1 MKSCNVVRYKV
12 KPEHKDEFIQVM
24 SKMELMESNLSRK
37 LIQTGD
43 YQFCEIYEWETEEAL
58 ASAMSNMI
66 KFLDSF
72 RHMLEEVSPELG
84 VTDPVSGPI
93 IIEAG
98 QKKDPTED
106 DDYYDPR
113 VDHPSH

>member
-43 YQFCEIYEWETEEAL
+43 YQFCEIYEW
-58 ASAMSNMI
+58 
-66 KFLDSF
+66 
-72 RHMLEEVSPELG
+72 
-84 VTDPVSGPI
+84 
-93 IIEAG
+93 
-98 QKKDPTED
+98 
-106 DDYYDPR
+106 
-113 VDHPSH
+113 

>member
-12 KPEHKDEFIQVM
+12 KPKHKDEFIQVM

-72 RHMLEEVSPELG
+72 RHTLEEISPELG

-93 IIEAG
+93 IVERSG
-98 QKKDPTED
+98 
-106 DDYYDPR
+106 
-113 VDHPSH
+113 

>member
-66 KFLDSF
+66 KFLD
-72 RHMLEEVSPELG
+72 EL
-84 VTDPVSGPI
+84 
-93 IIEAG
+93 
-98 QKKDPTED
+98 D
-106 DDYYDPR
+106 DDDD
-113 VDHPSH
+113 VQNIFTNAELEN

>member
-1 MKSCNVVRYKV
+1 MKSCNEVRYQV
-12 KPEHKDEFIQVM
+12 KPEHKYEYIKAM
-24 SKMELMESNLSRK
+24 SKLELMESNLSHK

-72 RHMLEEVSPELG
+72 RHTLEEISPELG

-93 IIEAG
+93 IVERIG
-98 QKKDPTED
+98 
-106 DDYYDPR
+106 
-113 VDHPSH
+113 

>member
-12 KPEHKDEFIQVM
+12 KPEHKDEYIHAM
-24 SKMELMESNLSRK
+24 SNLVLMESNLSHK

-58 ASAMSNMI
+58 TSAMSNMI
-66 KFLDSF
+66 KFLDTF
-72 RHMLEEVSPELG
+72 RHMLEEISPELG

-93 IIEAG
+93 IVERSG
-98 QKKDPTED
+98 
-106 DDYYDPR
+106 
-113 VDHPSH
+113 

>member
-43 YQFCEIYEWETEEAL
+43 YHFCEIYERETREAL
-58 ASAMSNMI
+58 DSAMPNMI
-66 KFLDSF
+66 KFLDTF
-72 RHMLEEVSPELG
+72 RHMLEEISPKLG
-84 VTDPVSGPI
+84 VTNPVSGPVI
-93 IIEAG
+93 VERI
-98 QKKDPTED
+98 D
-106 DDYYDPR
+106 
-113 VDHPSH
+113 

>member
-12 KPEHKDEFIQVM
+12 KPEHRDEYIQAM
-24 SKMELMESNLSRK
+24 SKLELMESNLSRK

-43 YQFCEIYEWETEEAL
+43 CQFCEIYEWETEEAL
-58 ASAMSNMI
+58 ASAMSKMI

-72 RHMLEEVSPELG
+72 RQMLEEISPELG

-93 IIEAG
+93 IVERSG
-98 QKKDPTED
+98 
-106 DDYYDPR
+106 
-113 VDHPSH
+113 